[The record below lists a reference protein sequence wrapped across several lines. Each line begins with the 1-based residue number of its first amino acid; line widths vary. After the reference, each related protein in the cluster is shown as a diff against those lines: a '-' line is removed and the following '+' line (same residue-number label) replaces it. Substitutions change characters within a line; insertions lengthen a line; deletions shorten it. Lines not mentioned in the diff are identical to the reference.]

1 MMHQPLIG
9 ATNTRESNWIAKV
22 SYFTVY
28 DNIRITHF
36 SPFLF
41 NRVWGMIMDGESLA
55 VIARIYDLPATNQGG
70 MTFLDENIKFTMSL
84 DLA

>member
-1 MMHQPLIG
+1 MTTSGLLI
-9 ATNTRESNWIAKV
+9 
-22 SYFTVY
+22 FP
-28 DNIRITHF
+28 
-36 SPFLF
+36 PFLF